1 MCVKERCE
9 YFAEV
14 LMKMFGCQVA
24 KGRRPGEPGSS
35 RVWGDGVGGRAAVL
49 HPALPGRPWVSVL
62 DDPVG

>member
-1 MCVKERCE
+1 MNIL
-9 YFAEV
+9 EV
-14 LMKMFGCQVA
+14 LMKCSVVRLW
-24 KGRRPGEPGSS
+24 GRRPWEPGSS